1 MGYKIIWAGEQ
12 NQQRQQMYLYGLG
25 SKAADDLGLGFG
37 FKSFR
42 QWVASSGPG
51 IKINIG
57 SR

>member
-1 MGYKIIWAGEQ
+1 
-12 NQQRQQMYLYGLG
+12 MYLYGLG